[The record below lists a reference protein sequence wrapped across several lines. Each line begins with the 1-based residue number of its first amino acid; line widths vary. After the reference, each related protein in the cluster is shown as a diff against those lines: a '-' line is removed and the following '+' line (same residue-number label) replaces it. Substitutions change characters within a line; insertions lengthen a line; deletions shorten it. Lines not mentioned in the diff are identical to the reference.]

1 MYDTIKVIRLSDLKD
16 VKDFVRAAEDCDFEI
31 DVKYNRTMIDAKS
44 LLGMIGLGVQK
55 NLTVC
60 YGMKTLKT
68 LLRNSQWH
76 NKISI
81 ETQEV
86 SLRIRS
92 GTFLVKEEGSKIFT
106 KEI

>member
-1 MYDTIKVIRLSDLKD
+1 
-16 VKDFVRAAEDCDFEI
+16 
-31 DVKYNRTMIDAKS
+31 
-44 LLGMIGLGVQK
+44 
-55 NLTVC
+55 
-60 YGMKTLKT
+60 MKTLKT

-92 GTFLVKEEGSKIFT
+92 GTFLVKEKGSKILT
-106 KEI
+106 KEISRFTQKNIFRIFVRIGIEK

>member
-1 MYDTIKVIRLSDLKD
+1 
-16 VKDFVRAAEDCDFEI
+16 
-31 DVKYNRTMIDAKS
+31 
-44 LLGMIGLGVQK
+44 
-55 NLTVC
+55 
-60 YGMKTLKT
+60 MKTLKT

-92 GTFLVKEEGSKIFT
+92 GTFLVKGLEDFDERNLKIYAEKHISNICENWNREMR
-106 KEI
+106 KEDSHAGTTYICAQSCGVYIAWR

>member
-1 MYDTIKVIRLSDLKD
+1 
-16 VKDFVRAAEDCDFEI
+16 
-31 DVKYNRTMIDAKS
+31 
-44 LLGMIGLGVQK
+44 
-55 NLTVC
+55 
-60 YGMKTLKT
+60 MKTLKT

-92 GTFLVKEEGSKIFT
+92 GTFLVKEEGSKILT